1 MTTDSVTTRSVTTD
15 PAPSAAAALR
25 TRLHVRFT
33 AAPVARARPPV
44 ALHTV
49 MTAGDVVSPLLAL
62 AVVGA
67 VLGTGGGAGPSWRPI
82 ALFVAVTWG
91 SFLVGGVCL
100 RLHGAA
106 RRHLVPNSTDGLGR
120 ALGAVVLGALLVLAA
135 DAIFAAPR
143 ATALRPG
150 HVLVGAAACALALV
164 TTRFLV
170 LAACSRQAP
179 LRASVLVLGTGTVA
193 ADIAGRLAR
202 SRLVDFAGY
211 VDDDPVDGQMV
222 VGGLDELPALCARHH
237 IGRVVVAFSTAHPA
251 RMAASL
257 RLLPPSVGVDIVSR
271 YYDLAGWRA
280 RVRDLDGI
288 AVLSLGALA
297 GPAARAG
304 KWVLDVVGAATVLVL
319 ALPVLGAAAL
329 GVRLT
334 SPGPV
339 IFRQT
344 RLGRDRRPFEV
355 LKFRTM
361 EEPGLDGD
369 KPRITPFGHILR
381 RFGVDELPQLVNV
394 LRRQMSLVGP
404 RPLVP
409 HECADLPDWA
419 ERRFEARPGLTG
431 LWQVCG
437 QHALRLDELYR
448 LDAQYLSGWSLWCDL
463 RILAKTPGRLL
474 RGDGN
479 REDCRNGTLLAGG
492 GRPERPP
499 AGRAGRSG

>member
-1 MTTDSVTTRSVTTD
+1 MGTVTTDSVTTDSV
-15 PAPSAAAALR
+15 PSAAPGLR
-25 TRLHVRFT
+25 TRRHDRWT
-33 AAPVARARPPV
+33 AAPVAWSRRPV

-49 MTAGDVVSPLLAL
+49 MTASDVLAPLLAL

-67 VLGTGGGAGPSWRPI
+67 VLDTGGGATSSWRHI
-82 ALFVAVTWG
+82 ALFVGVTWG
-91 SFLVGGVCL
+91 SFLVAGVCL

-106 RRHLVPNSTDGLGR
+106 RQQLVPNSTDGLGR
-120 ALGAVVLGALLVLAA
+120 AVSAVVLGALLVLAA
-135 DAIFAAPR
+135 DAVLTAPPNP
-143 ATALRPG
+143 ALRPA
-150 HVLVGAAACALALV
+150 HVLVGAAACTLALV
-164 TTRFLV
+164 TARFLV
-170 LAACSRQAP
+170 LAACCRQAP
-179 LRASVLVLGTGTVA
+179 RRASILVLGTGTMA
-193 ADIAGRLAR
+193 ADIAGRLTR

-211 VDDDPVDGQMV
+211 VDDDPVDGQIV
-222 VGGLDELPALCARHH
+222 VGGLDELPTLCARHH

-257 RLLPPSVGVDIVSR
+257 RSLPPSVGVDIVSR

-280 RVRDLDGI
+280 RVRDVDGI

-304 KWVLDVVGAATVLVL
+304 KWVLDVVGAATVLVV
-319 ALPVLGAAAL
+319 ALPVLGLAAL

-344 RLGRDRRPFEV
+344 RLGRHRQPFEV

-361 EEPGLDGD
+361 EEPCLEGD

-381 RFGVDELPQLVNV
+381 RTGVDELPQLVNV

-419 ERRFEARPGLTG
+419 ERRFDGRPGLTG

-474 RGDGN
+474 RGDGD
-479 REDCRNGTLLAGG
+479 RDDCRNGTLLAGG
-492 GRPERPP
+492 GRPEGPA
-499 AGRAGRSG
+499 AGRAERSG